1 MIGLPARRPASRG
14 EGRCL
19 ELGYCHQRA
28 KPFYVLARLEGFE
41 PPAYGLEVRSSI
53 HLSYRR
59 LAINCTTS
67 LSFRQGQILDRQ
79 CMVTRHL
86 IFHLAPAPLG
96 FTINE
101 LSGISNKG
109 VSNIEERELQEIAV
123 MGVQCLDAMVAK

>member
-1 MIGLPARRPASRG
+1 MRHR
-14 EGRCL
+14 
-19 ELGYCHQRA
+19 
-28 KPFYVLARLEGFE
+28 LARLEGFE

-59 LAINCTTS
+59 LAYKNTTS
-67 LSFRQGQILDRQ
+67 LSFRQGQIQGQIFDRQ
-79 CMVTRHL
+79 CMVTRRL
-86 IFHLAPAPLG
+86 IFHLAPDPLG